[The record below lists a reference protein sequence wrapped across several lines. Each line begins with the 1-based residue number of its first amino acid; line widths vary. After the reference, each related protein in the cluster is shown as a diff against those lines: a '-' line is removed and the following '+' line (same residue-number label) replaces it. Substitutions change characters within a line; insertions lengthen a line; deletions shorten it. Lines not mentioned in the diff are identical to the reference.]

1 MKERDIKA
9 AADEKK
15 LKNALVKRALGYNA
29 KEVTEEYVNDEDGA
43 MKLSK
48 KRVVVK
54 NVPPDLT
61 ALKYLLETEKIP
73 VQEMTDEELE
83 AEKTRLLK
91 ILLGEDK
98 NDKEN

>member
-15 LKNALVKRALGYNA
+15 LKNALVKRALGDNA

-83 AEKTRLLK
+83 AEKTRLVK